1 MKELFMGFLSVL
13 GAAMCALAIGT
24 IIYYCVRLFFKKKPK
39 VDTMAIFADAYE
51 GLKEIEDWYAA
62 YKPEKWSWAIKMIG
76 GMRDD
81 LVLMEKDVQEKEK

>member
-1 MKELFMGFLSVL
+1 MKEFVWVLATL
-13 GAAMCALAIGT
+13 GAVVCLITIGT
-24 IIYYCVRLFFKKKPK
+24 IVYYLVRLFFKRKPK

-62 YKPEKWSWAIKMIG
+62 YKPEKWGWAIKMIS